1 MPLRRPLPKLI
12 VLEGQQVHMRGQNG
26 AKGDV
31 GGRTG
36 RWVDVALDYEDGP
49 RGTQVV
55 AVLQRRVARVVGAV
69 WPKLRGL
76 AVLPQQLHPDEFR
89 PAHILDEGGSQLA
102 DLAFLGDA
110 HLHEVALPQ
119 LPHGN
124 EDLALRQLR
133 SRARLHRQL
142 QGHAGVRRKHDAH
155 PELGAIDHHPCRLV
169 AVALVAVQTHPI
181 LVAAGDKHACTWLP
195 RAQNN
200 ELFRGSART
209 ATNFLATTRQISL
222 ASETATIDDGADGK
236 ESASMDACWPSS
248 AEALICCAKAVRV
261 PAQPSQ
267 PPLQRHRRGR

>member
-195 RAQNN
+195 RAQTQRVVPRLSTHCH
-200 ELFRGSART
+200 E
-209 ATNFLATTRQISL
+209 FLG
-222 ASETATIDDGADGK
+222 DDAPDLLGLGDGN
-236 ESASMDACWPSS
+236 
-248 AEALICCAKAVRV
+248 
-261 PAQPSQ
+261 
-267 PPLQRHRRGR
+267 HRRWRRRQRVSIHGCMLAIVGGSPHLLC